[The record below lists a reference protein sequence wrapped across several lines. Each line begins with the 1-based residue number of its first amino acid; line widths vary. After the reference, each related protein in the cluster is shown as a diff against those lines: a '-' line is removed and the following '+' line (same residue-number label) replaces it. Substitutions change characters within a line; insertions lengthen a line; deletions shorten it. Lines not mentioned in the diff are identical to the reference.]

1 MTVFFF
7 KRITSLGDFHTKTV
21 FILLKYV
28 AIKVVSLMNCLCQY
42 YPLELYV
49 RVVNRVFYLLER
61 YRL

>member
-1 MTVFFF
+1 
-7 KRITSLGDFHTKTV
+7 
-21 FILLKYV
+21 
-28 AIKVVSLMNCLCQY
+28 MNCLCQY